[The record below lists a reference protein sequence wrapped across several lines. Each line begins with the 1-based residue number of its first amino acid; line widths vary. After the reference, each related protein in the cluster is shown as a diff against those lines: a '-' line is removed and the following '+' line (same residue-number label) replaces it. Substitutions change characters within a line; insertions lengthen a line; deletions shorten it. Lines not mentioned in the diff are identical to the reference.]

1 MRGRGLQLLRDILI
15 SIIPLSKKNQ
25 WSITK
30 NIPPYSVAVGVPVKV
45 IKSID
50 KS

>member
-1 MRGRGLQLLRDILI
+1 MRGRGQQLLRDILI
-15 SIIPLSKKNQ
+15 SIIPLSKNQ